1 VIPQELVYG
10 HIFIAVSIFIAVCI
24 FIVVFINISSHRS
37 FFVRGVDVILV
48 WRR

>member
-10 HIFIAVSIFIAVCI
+10 HIFIAVSIFIDVSIGIA
-24 FIVVFINISSHRS
+24 VFINICSHRS

-48 WRR
+48 WR